1 MTKEEI
7 FIHLPETYKEELHDV
22 IKYVD
27 MSKNCDNDGYSQIFR
42 DIAREEYQHACH
54 IKEVMKEKG
63 LTMPDNVEADA
74 LHEKAHKALEEVWEN
89 HG

>member
-7 FIHLPETYKEELHDV
+7 FNHLPETYKEELHDV

-54 IKEVMKEKG
+54 ICEIIKDKG
-63 LTMPDNVEADA
+63 MAMPDKPELDA
-74 LHEKAHKALEEVWEN
+74 LHEKAHKALEEVQEG

>member
-7 FIHLPETYKEELHDV
+7 FAHLPGTYKEELHDV

-42 DIAREEYQHACH
+42 DIAHEEYQHACH
-54 IKEVMKEKG
+54 IKEVMEEKG
-63 LTMPDNVEADA
+63 LAMPDKTEADM
-74 LHEKAHKALEEVWEN
+74 LHEKAHKALDEAMEH